1 MYDLIQENHQP
12 KENKLMKK
20 IILLVCAITALCSC
34 GKSNEDK
41 ARELIEAKLKTTM
54 NDWNSY
60 EFVEMSKV
68 DSVFTLFMHS
78 EEAKSL
84 DDQISKTKSK
94 ISEYSVDKDFPLL
107 YGARTKVM
115 ADSIPILE
123 QIRDSLQNLY
133 DKKEEAYKGEFNG
146 YKTKFT
152 FRGNNKLGGKIL
164 TSSMYLFNK
173 DITEI
178 TYEFSLDK

>member
-1 MYDLIQENHQP
+1 
-12 KENKLMKK
+12 
-20 IILLVCAITALCSC
+20 
-34 GKSNEDK
+34 
-41 ARELIEAKLKTTM
+41 M

-123 QIRDSLQNLY
+123 QIRDSLLNLY

>member
-1 MYDLIQENHQP
+1 
-12 KENKLMKK
+12 MKK

-78 EEAKSL
+78 EEGSTIREELSQLRSKRVEYEVNAGYTSIYGERAKIM
-84 DDQISKTKSK
+84 Q
-94 ISEYSVDKDFPLL
+94 
-107 YGARTKVM
+107 
-115 ADSIPILE
+115 DSIPILE
-123 QIRDSLQNLY
+123 NMIDSLQNLY

>member
-1 MYDLIQENHQP
+1 
-12 KENKLMKK
+12 MKK

-34 GKSNEDK
+34 GGSGNQNEK
-41 ARELIEAKLKTTM
+41 KVREVVEAKLKTEM
-54 NDWNSY
+54 NDWSSY

-146 YKTKFT
+146 YKTRFT

>member
-123 QIRDSLQNLY
+123 QIRDSLQNIY
-133 DKKEEAYKGEFNG
+133 DTKDKTYKGDFNG
-146 YKTKFT
+146 YIVKFT
-152 FRGNNKLGGKIL
+152 CRGNNKMGSKVINSTIYYFDKDLTKI
-164 TSSMYLFNK
+164 TNQH
-173 DITEI
+173 
-178 TYEFSLDK
+178 SLDD

>member
-1 MYDLIQENHQP
+1 
-12 KENKLMKK
+12 
-20 IILLVCAITALCSC
+20 
-34 GKSNEDK
+34 
-41 ARELIEAKLKTTM
+41 
-54 NDWNSY
+54 
-60 EFVEMSKV
+60 
-68 DSVFTLFMHS
+68 MHS